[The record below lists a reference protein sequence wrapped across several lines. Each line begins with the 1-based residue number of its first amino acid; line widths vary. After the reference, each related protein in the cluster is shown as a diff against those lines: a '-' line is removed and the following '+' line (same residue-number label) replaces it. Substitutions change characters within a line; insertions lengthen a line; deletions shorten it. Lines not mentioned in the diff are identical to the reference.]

1 METNL
6 RHFIRDYK
14 KYMDHECYVTRNGS
28 IIGVW
33 LPYEIAQ
40 KLASTEDTEGTA

>member
-6 RHFIRDYK
+6 RNFIRDYK
-14 KYMDHECYVTRNGS
+14 KYMDQECYVTKNGT

-33 LPYEIAQ
+33 LPYDIAKQ
-40 KLASTEDTEGTA
+40 LEAEESEAEA